1 MLFKDIHFFKRTFLI
16 TILVVVTVIISYPEN
31 ELLNKQ
37 IKIFSILDSNENYS
51 SLILSIL
58 KNETYSELKSNDLN
72 NHFSN
77 ESLKDCPLIPDNLS
91 KFNLQKKHLIKN
103 NNLN

>member
-37 IKIFSILDSNENYS
+37 KQKFFSILDSNENYS

-72 NHFSN
+72 NHFPN

-91 KFNLQKKHLIKN
+91 KFNLKKNI
-103 NNLN
+103 

>member
-37 IKIFSILDSNENYS
+37 KKFFSILDSNENYS

-91 KFNLQKKHLIKN
+91 KFNLKKKHLIKN
-103 NNLN
+103 NII

>member
-31 ELLNKQ
+31 ELLNRQK
-37 IKIFSILDSNENYS
+37 KFFSILDSNENYS

-91 KFNLQKKHLIKN
+91 KFNLKKKTFN
-103 NNLN
+103 